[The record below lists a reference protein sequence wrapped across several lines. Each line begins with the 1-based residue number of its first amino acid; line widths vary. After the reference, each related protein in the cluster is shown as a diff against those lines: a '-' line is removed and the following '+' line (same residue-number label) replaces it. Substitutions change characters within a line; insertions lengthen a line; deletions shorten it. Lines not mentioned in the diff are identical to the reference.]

1 MQPSTFESD
10 ISPEEVFQLVF
21 REIESHQEAG
31 LKNFAVRV
39 PVDLV
44 EYLFYGILQKSGL
57 SKVALERLLTEF
69 GIYGFK
75 DADGRIL
82 RRYLS
87 GQTRMA
93 WETYQRLLFWA
104 LSKAWV
110 SEWVFRDLLLRTYL
124 REAAQLS
131 ARNILNT
138 LKRRVSP
145 CDLTR
150 EQVIECFNKVYLL
163 KQREREKTALNRAR
177 TDSETRELACSLGLE
192 ISDRLSS

>member
-1 MQPSTFESD
+1 MQPSSFESD

-21 REIESHQEAG
+21 REIERHQETG
-31 LKNFAVRV
+31 RKNFVVRV

-44 EYLFYGILQKSGL
+44 GYLFTGILQKSGM
-57 SKVALERLLTEF
+57 SKVTLERFLTEL

-93 WETYQRLLFWA
+93 WHTYQRLLFWA

-110 SEWVFRDLLLRTYL
+110 SDWVFRDLLLRTYL
-124 REAAQLS
+124 RETAQLS

-138 LKRRVSP
+138 LKRRVSIT
-145 CDLTR
+145 DLTR
-150 EQVIECFNKVYLL
+150 DQVIECFNEVYML
-163 KQREREKTALNRAR
+163 KQREREEMALNRIR
-177 TDSETRELACSLGLE
+177 TDSELRELASSLRLE
-192 ISDRLSS
+192 IID

>member
-1 MQPSTFESD
+1 MQPSSFKSD
-10 ISPEEVFQLVF
+10 INPEEVFQLVF
-21 REIESHQEAG
+21 REIESHQGAG
-31 LKNFAVRV
+31 RKNFVIRV

-44 EYLFYGILQKSGL
+44 EYLFSGILNKSGM
-57 SKVALERLLTEF
+57 SKVALERLLTEL

-93 WETYQRLLFWA
+93 WDTYQRLLFWA

-110 SEWVFRDLLLRTYL
+110 SDWIFRDLLLRTYL

-138 LKRRVSP
+138 LKRRVLPS
-145 CDLTR
+145 DLTR
-150 EQVIECFNKVYLL
+150 EQVIGCFNEVYLL
-163 KQREREKTALNRAR
+163 KQREREEAALNRAR
-177 TDSETRELACSLGLE
+177 TDSDIRELARSLGLE
-192 ISDRLSS
+192 IID

>member
-1 MQPSTFESD
+1 MQPSSFESG
-10 ISPEEVFQLVF
+10 INPEEVFQLVF
-21 REIESHQEAG
+21 REIESHQGAG
-31 LKNFAVRV
+31 RKNFVVRV

-44 EYLFYGILQKSGL
+44 EYLFSGILLKSGM
-57 SKVALERLLTEF
+57 SKVALERLLTEL

-93 WETYQRLLFWA
+93 WDTYQRLLFWA
-104 LSKAWV
+104 LSKEWV
-110 SEWVFRDLLLRTYL
+110 SDWVFRDLLLRTYL

-138 LKRRVSP
+138 LKRRVSIA
-145 CDLTR
+145 DLTR
-150 EQVIECFNKVYLL
+150 EQVIECFNEVYLL
-163 KQREREKTALNRAR
+163 KQREREETALNRVR
-177 TDSETRELACSLGLE
+177 TDSETRELARSLGLE
-192 ISDRLSS
+192 IID

>member
-1 MQPSTFESD
+1 MQPSSFESD
-10 ISPEEVFQLVF
+10 INPEEVFQLVF
-21 REIESHQEAG
+21 REIESHQEKG
-31 LKNFAVRV
+31 RKNFVVRV

-44 EYLFYGILQKSGL
+44 QYLFSGILHKSGM
-57 SKVALERLLTEF
+57 SKVALERLLTEL

-93 WETYQRLLFWA
+93 WDTYQRLLFWA

-110 SEWVFRDLLLRTYL
+110 SDWIFRDLLLRTYL

-131 ARNILNT
+131 ARNILNS

-145 CDLTR
+145 SDLTR
-150 EQVIECFNKVYLL
+150 EQVIECFNDVYLL
-163 KQREREKTALNRAR
+163 KQREREQAALNRVR
-177 TDSETRELACSLGLE
+177 TDSEIRELARSLGLE
-192 ISDRLSS
+192 IID

>member
-1 MQPSTFESD
+1 MQPTVPLSD
-10 ISPEEVFQLVF
+10 IDPVEAIQLVF
-21 REIESHQEAG
+21 HELKHHEETGR
-31 LKNFAVRV
+31 KNFVVRV

-44 EYLFYGILQKSGL
+44 GYLFSGILQKSGM
-57 SKVALERLLTEF
+57 SKVALERLLTEL

-93 WETYQRLLFWA
+93 WDTYQRLLFWA

-110 SEWVFRDLLLRTYL
+110 SDWVFRDLLLRTYL

-138 LKRRVSP
+138 LKRRVSIS
-145 CDLTR
+145 DLTR
-150 EQVIECFNKVYLL
+150 EQVIECFNGVYLL
-163 KQREREKTALNRAR
+163 KQREREETALNRAR
-177 TDSETRELACSLGLE
+177 TDSELRELACSLGLE
-192 ISDRLSS
+192 IID

>member
-1 MQPSTFESD
+1 MQPSSFESD
-10 ISPEEVFQLVF
+10 INPEEVFQLVF
-21 REIESHQEAG
+21 REIESQQETG
-31 LKNFAVRV
+31 RKNFVVRV

-44 EYLFYGILQKSGL
+44 EYLFSAILQKSGM
-57 SKVALERLLTEF
+57 SKVALERLLTDL

-93 WETYQRLLFWA
+93 WGTYQRLLFWA

-110 SEWVFRDLLLRTYL
+110 SDWVFRDLLLRTYL

-138 LKRRVSP
+138 LKRRVSIS
-145 CDLTR
+145 DLTR
-150 EQVIECFNKVYLL
+150 EQVIECFNEVYLL
-163 KQREREKTALNRAR
+163 KQREREETALNRVR
-177 TDSETRELACSLGLE
+177 TDSETRELARSLGFE
-192 ISDRLSS
+192 IID

>member
-1 MQPSTFESD
+1 MQPSSFESD
-10 ISPEEVFQLVF
+10 INPEEVFQLVF
-21 REIESHQEAG
+21 REIKNHQEIG
-31 LKNFAVRV
+31 RKNFVVRV

-44 EYLFYGILQKSGL
+44 EYLFSGILQKSGM
-57 SKVALERLLTEF
+57 SKVALERLLTDL

-93 WETYQRLLFWA
+93 WDTYQRLLFWA
-104 LSKAWV
+104 LSKALV
-110 SEWVFRDLLLRTYL
+110 SDWVFRDLLLRTYL

-138 LKRRVSP
+138 LKRRVSIS
-145 CDLTR
+145 DLTR
-150 EQVIECFNKVYLL
+150 EQVIECFNEVYLL
-163 KQREREKTALNRAR
+163 KQREREETALNRVR
-177 TDSETRELACSLGLE
+177 TDSETRELARSLGLE
-192 ISDRLSS
+192 IID

>member
-1 MQPSTFESD
+1 MQPSSFESG
-10 ISPEEVFQLVF
+10 INPEEVFQLVF

-31 LKNFAVRV
+31 RKNFVVRV

-44 EYLFYGILQKSGL
+44 EYLFSGILQKSGM
-57 SKVALERLLTEF
+57 SKVALERLLTDL

-87 GQTRMA
+87 GQTRLA
-93 WETYQRLLFWA
+93 WDTYQRLLFWA

-110 SEWVFRDLLLRTYL
+110 SDWVFRDLLLSTYL
-124 REAAQLS
+124 RESAQLS

-138 LKRRVSP
+138 LKRRVSIS
-145 CDLTR
+145 DLTR
-150 EQVIECFNKVYLL
+150 EQVIECFNEVYLL
-163 KQREREKTALNRAR
+163 KQREREATALNRVR
-177 TDSETRELACSLGLE
+177 TDSETRELARSLGLE
-192 ISDRLSS
+192 IID

>member
-1 MQPSTFESD
+1 MQPSSFESD
-10 ISPEEVFQLVF
+10 INPEEVFQLVF
-21 REIESHQEAG
+21 REIESHQGAG
-31 LKNFAVRV
+31 RKNFVVRV

-44 EYLFYGILQKSGL
+44 EYLFSGILHKSGM
-57 SKVALERLLTEF
+57 SKVALERLLTEL

-87 GQTRMA
+87 GRTRMA
-93 WETYQRLLFWA
+93 WDTYQRLLFWA
-104 LSKAWV
+104 LSKEWV
-110 SEWVFRDLLLRTYL
+110 SDWIFRDLLLKTYL

-145 CDLTR
+145 SDLTR
-150 EQVIECFNKVYLL
+150 EQVVECFNEVYLL
-163 KQREREKTALNRAR
+163 KQRECEEAALNRAR
-177 TDSETRELACSLGLE
+177 TDSEIRELARSLGLE
-192 ISDRLSS
+192 IID

>member
-1 MQPSTFESD
+1 MQPSSFESD
-10 ISPEEVFQLVF
+10 INPEEVFQLVF
-21 REIESHQEAG
+21 REIESHQGAG
-31 LKNFAVRV
+31 RKNFVVRV

-44 EYLFYGILQKSGL
+44 EYLFSAILQKSGM
-57 SKVALERLLTEF
+57 SKVALERLLTDL

-93 WETYQRLLFWA
+93 WDTYQRLLFWA

-110 SEWVFRDLLLRTYL
+110 SDWVFRDLLLRTYQ

-131 ARNILNT
+131 ARKIVNI
-138 LKRRVSP
+138 LKRRVSIS
-145 CDLTR
+145 DLTR
-150 EQVIECFNKVYLL
+150 EQVIECFNEVYLL
-163 KQREREKTALNRAR
+163 KQREREEAALNRVR
-177 TDSETRELACSLGLE
+177 TDSETRELARSLGLE
-192 ISDRLSS
+192 IID

>member
-1 MQPSTFESD
+1 MQPSSFESD
-10 ISPEEVFQLVF
+10 INPEEVFQLVF
-21 REIESHQEAG
+21 REIESHQGAG
-31 LKNFAVRV
+31 RKNFVVRV

-44 EYLFYGILQKSGL
+44 EYLFSAILQKSGM
-57 SKVALERLLTEF
+57 SKVALERLLTDL

-93 WETYQRLLFWA
+93 WDTYQRLLFWA
-104 LSKAWV
+104 LSKVWV
-110 SEWVFRDLLLRTYL
+110 SDWVFRDLLLRTYL

-138 LKRRVSP
+138 LKRRVAIS
-145 CDLTR
+145 DLTR
-150 EQVIECFNKVYLL
+150 ERVIECFNEVYLL
-163 KQREREKTALNRAR
+163 KKREREETALNRVR
-177 TDSETRELACSLGLE
+177 TDSETRELARSLGLE
-192 ISDRLSS
+192 IID

>member
-1 MQPSTFESD
+1 MQPSSFESD

-21 REIESHQEAG
+21 REIERHQETG
-31 LKNFAVRV
+31 RKNFVVRV

-44 EYLFYGILQKSGL
+44 GYLFSGILQKSGM
-57 SKVALERLLTEF
+57 SKVTLERFLTEL

-82 RRYLS
+82 RRYLN

-93 WETYQRLLFWA
+93 WHTYQRLLFWA

-110 SEWVFRDLLLRTYL
+110 SDWVFRDLLLRTYL
-124 REAAQLS
+124 RETAQLS

-138 LKRRVSP
+138 LKRRVSIA
-145 CDLTR
+145 DLTR
-150 EQVIECFNKVYLL
+150 DQVIECFNEVYML
-163 KQREREKTALNRAR
+163 KQREREEMALNRVR
-177 TDSETRELACSLGLE
+177 TDSELRELASSLRLE
-192 ISDRLSS
+192 IID

>member
-1 MQPSTFESD
+1 MQPSFLESD
-10 ISPEEVFQLVF
+10 INPEEVLQLVF
-21 REIESHQEAG
+21 REIESHQETG
-31 LKNFAVRV
+31 RKNFVVRV

-44 EYLFYGILQKSGL
+44 EYLFSGILQKSGM
-57 SKVALERLLTEF
+57 SKVALERLLTDL

-93 WETYQRLLFWA
+93 WDTYQRLLFWA

-110 SEWVFRDLLLRTYL
+110 SDWVFRDLLLRTYL

-138 LKRRVSP
+138 LKRRVSIS
-145 CDLTR
+145 DLTR
-150 EQVIECFNKVYLL
+150 EQVIECFNEVYLL
-163 KQREREKTALNRAR
+163 KQREREEIALNRVR
-177 TDSETRELACSLGLE
+177 TDSELRELARSLRLE
-192 ISDRLSS
+192 IID

>member
-1 MQPSTFESD
+1 MQPTIPLSD
-10 ISPEEVFQLVF
+10 IDPVEAIQLVF
-21 REIESHQEAG
+21 HELKYHEEAG
-31 LKNFAVRV
+31 RKNFVVRV

-44 EYLFYGILQKSGL
+44 GYLFSGILQKSGM
-57 SKVALERLLTEF
+57 SKVALERLLTEL

-93 WETYQRLLFWA
+93 WDTYQRLLFWA

-110 SEWVFRDLLLRTYL
+110 SDWIFRDLLLRTYL

-138 LKRRVSP
+138 LKRRVLPS
-145 CDLTR
+145 DLTR
-150 EQVIECFNKVYLL
+150 EQVIECFNEVYLL
-163 KQREREKTALNRAR
+163 KQREREEAALNRAR
-177 TDSETRELACSLGLE
+177 TDSELRELARSLGLE
-192 ISDRLSS
+192 IID

>member
-1 MQPSTFESD
+1 MQSTVPLSD
-10 ISPEEVFQLVF
+10 IDPVEAIQLVF
-21 REIESHQEAG
+21 HELKHHEETGR
-31 LKNFAVRV
+31 KNFVVRV

-44 EYLFYGILQKSGL
+44 EYLFSGILHKSGM
-57 SKVALERLLTEF
+57 SKVALERLLTEL

-93 WETYQRLLFWA
+93 WDTYQRLLFWA

-110 SEWVFRDLLLRTYL
+110 SDWVFRDLLLRTYL

-138 LKRRVSP
+138 LKRRVSIA
-145 CDLTR
+145 DLTR
-150 EQVIECFNKVYLL
+150 EQVIECFNEVYLL
-163 KQREREKTALNRAR
+163 KQREREETALNRVR
-177 TDSETRELACSLGLE
+177 TDSETRELARSLGLE
-192 ISDRLSS
+192 IID

>member
-1 MQPSTFESD
+1 MQPSSFESD

-21 REIESHQEAG
+21 REIESQQETG
-31 LKNFAVRV
+31 RKNFVVRV
-39 PVDLV
+39 PVGLV
-44 EYLFYGILQKSGL
+44 EYLFSAILQKSGM
-57 SKVALERLLTEF
+57 SKVALERLLTDL

-93 WETYQRLLFWA
+93 WDTYQRLLFWA

-110 SEWVFRDLLLRTYL
+110 SDWAFRDLLLRTYL

-138 LKRRVSP
+138 LKRRVSIS
-145 CDLTR
+145 DLTR
-150 EQVIECFNKVYLL
+150 EQVIECFNEVYLL
-163 KQREREKTALNRAR
+163 KQREREEAALNRVR
-177 TDSETRELACSLGLE
+177 TDSETRELGLE
-192 ISDRLSS
+192 IID

>member
-1 MQPSTFESD
+1 MQPSSFESD
-10 ISPEEVFQLVF
+10 INPEEVFQLVF
-21 REIESHQEAG
+21 REIESHQEKG
-31 LKNFAVRV
+31 RKNFVVRV

-44 EYLFYGILQKSGL
+44 QYLFSGILHKSGM
-57 SKVALERLLTEF
+57 SKVALERLLTEL

-93 WETYQRLLFWA
+93 WDTYQRLLFWA

-110 SEWVFRDLLLRTYL
+110 SDWIFRDLLLRTYL

-138 LKRRVSP
+138 LKRRVSSS
-145 CDLTR
+145 DLTR
-150 EQVIECFNKVYLL
+150 EQVIECFNEVYLL
-163 KQREREKTALNRAR
+163 KQREREEAALNRAR
-177 TDSETRELACSLGLE
+177 TDSEIRELARSLGLE
-192 ISDRLSS
+192 IID

>member
-1 MQPSTFESD
+1 MQPSSFEFN
-10 ISPEEVFQLVF
+10 INPEEVFQLVF
-21 REIESHQEAG
+21 REIESHQETG
-31 LKNFAVRV
+31 RKNFVVRV

-44 EYLFYGILQKSGL
+44 EYLFSGILQKSGM
-57 SKVALERLLTEF
+57 SKVALERLLTDL

-93 WETYQRLLFWA
+93 WDTYQRLLFWA

-110 SEWVFRDLLLRTYL
+110 SDWVFRDLLLRTYL

-138 LKRRVSP
+138 LKRRVSIS
-145 CDLTR
+145 DSTR
-150 EQVIECFNKVYLL
+150 EQVIECFNEVYLL
-163 KQREREKTALNRAR
+163 KQREREEIALNRVR
-177 TDSETRELACSLGLE
+177 TDSELRELARSLRLE
-192 ISDRLSS
+192 IID

>member
-1 MQPSTFESD
+1 MQPSSFESD
-10 ISPEEVFQLVF
+10 INPEEVFQLVF
-21 REIESHQEAG
+21 REIESHQGAG
-31 LKNFAVRV
+31 RKNFVVRV

-44 EYLFYGILQKSGL
+44 EYLFSGILHKSGM
-57 SKVALERLLTEF
+57 SKVALERLLTEL

-87 GQTRMA
+87 GRTRMA
-93 WETYQRLLFWA
+93 WDTYQRLLFWA
-104 LSKAWV
+104 LSKEWV
-110 SEWVFRDLLLRTYL
+110 SDWIFRDLLLKTYL

-145 CDLTR
+145 SDLTR
-150 EQVIECFNKVYLL
+150 EQVVECFNEVYLL
-163 KQREREKTALNRAR
+163 KQREREETALNRAR
-177 TDSETRELACSLGLE
+177 TDSEIRELARSLGLE
-192 ISDRLSS
+192 IID

>member
-1 MQPSTFESD
+1 MQPSSFESD

-21 REIESHQEAG
+21 REIERHQETG
-31 LKNFAVRV
+31 RKNFVVRV

-44 EYLFYGILQKSGL
+44 EYLFSGILQKSGM
-57 SKVALERLLTEF
+57 SKVTLERFLTEL

-93 WETYQRLLFWA
+93 WHTYQRLLFWA

-110 SEWVFRDLLLRTYL
+110 SDWVFRDLLLRTYL
-124 REAAQLS
+124 RETAQLS

-138 LKRRVSP
+138 LKRRVSIT
-145 CDLTR
+145 DLTR
-150 EQVIECFNKVYLL
+150 DQVIECFNEVYML
-163 KQREREKTALNRAR
+163 KQREREEMALNRIR
-177 TDSETRELACSLGLE
+177 TDSELRELASSLRLE
-192 ISDRLSS
+192 IID

>member
-1 MQPSTFESD
+1 MQPSSFESD
-10 ISPEEVFQLVF
+10 INPEEVFQLVF
-21 REIESHQEAG
+21 REIESHQEKG
-31 LKNFAVRV
+31 RKNFVVRV

-44 EYLFYGILQKSGL
+44 QYLFSGILHKSGM
-57 SKVALERLLTEF
+57 SKVALERLLTEL

-93 WETYQRLLFWA
+93 WDTYQRLLFWA
-104 LSKAWV
+104 LSKEWV
-110 SEWVFRDLLLRTYL
+110 SDWIFRDLLLKTYL

-145 CDLTR
+145 SDLTR
-150 EQVIECFNKVYLL
+150 EQVIECFNDVYLL
-163 KQREREKTALNRAR
+163 KQREREEAALNRVR
-177 TDSETRELACSLGLE
+177 TDSEIRELARSLGLE
-192 ISDRLSS
+192 IID

>member
-1 MQPSTFESD
+1 MQPSSFESD
-10 ISPEEVFQLVF
+10 INPEEVFQLVF
-21 REIESHQEAG
+21 REIESHQGAG
-31 LKNFAVRV
+31 RKNFVIRV

-44 EYLFYGILQKSGL
+44 EFLFSGVLHKSGM
-57 SKVALERLLTEF
+57 SKVALERLLTEL

-93 WETYQRLLFWA
+93 WDTYQRLLFWA
-104 LSKAWV
+104 LSKEWV
-110 SEWVFRDLLLRTYL
+110 SDWVFRDLLLRTYL

-138 LKRRVSP
+138 LKRRVSIA
-145 CDLTR
+145 DLTR
-150 EQVIECFNKVYLL
+150 EQIIECFNEVYLL
-163 KQREREKTALNRAR
+163 KQREREETALNRVR
-177 TDSETRELACSLGLE
+177 TDSETRELARSLGLE
-192 ISDRLSS
+192 IID

>member
-1 MQPSTFESD
+1 MQPSSFEFN
-10 ISPEEVFQLVF
+10 INPEEAFQLVF
-21 REIESHQEAG
+21 REIESHQETG
-31 LKNFAVRV
+31 RKNFVVRV

-44 EYLFYGILQKSGL
+44 EYLFSGILQKSGM
-57 SKVALERLLTEF
+57 SKVALERLLTDL

-93 WETYQRLLFWA
+93 WDTYQRLLFWA

-110 SEWVFRDLLLRTYL
+110 SDWVFRDLLLRTYL

-138 LKRRVSP
+138 LKRRVSIS
-145 CDLTR
+145 DLTR
-150 EQVIECFNKVYLL
+150 EQVIECFNEVYLL
-163 KQREREKTALNRAR
+163 KQREREEIALNRVR
-177 TDSETRELACSLGLE
+177 TDSELRELARSLRLE
-192 ISDRLSS
+192 IID

>member
-1 MQPSTFESD
+1 MQPSSLESD
-10 ISPEEVFQLVF
+10 IIPEEVFQLVF
-21 REIESHQEAG
+21 REIERHQEAG
-31 LKNFAVRV
+31 RKNFVVRV
-39 PVDLV
+39 PVELV
-44 EYLFYGILQKSGL
+44 EYLFSGILQKSGM
-57 SKVALERLLTEF
+57 SKVALERLLTEL

-93 WETYQRLLFWA
+93 WDTYQRLLFWA

-110 SEWVFRDLLLRTYL
+110 SDWVFRDLLLRTYL

-138 LKRRVSP
+138 LKRRVSIL
-145 CDLTR
+145 DLTR
-150 EQVIECFNKVYLL
+150 EQVIECFNEVYLL
-163 KQREREKTALNRAR
+163 KQRERKETALNRVR
-177 TDSETRELACSLGLE
+177 TDSETRELARSLGLE
-192 ISDRLSS
+192 IID

>member
-1 MQPSTFESD
+1 MQRSSFESD
-10 ISPEEVFQLVF
+10 INPEEVFQLVF
-21 REIESHQEAG
+21 REIESHQEKG
-31 LKNFAVRV
+31 RKNFVVRV

-44 EYLFYGILQKSGL
+44 KYLFSGILHKSGM
-57 SKVALERLLTEF
+57 SKVALERLLTEL

-93 WETYQRLLFWA
+93 WDTYQRLLFWA

-110 SEWVFRDLLLRTYL
+110 SDWIFRDLLLKTYL

-145 CDLTR
+145 SDLTR
-150 EQVIECFNKVYLL
+150 EQVIECFNEVYLL
-163 KQREREKTALNRAR
+163 KQREREEAALNRAR
-177 TDSETRELACSLGLE
+177 TDSEIRELARSLGLE
-192 ISDRLSS
+192 IID

>member
-1 MQPSTFESD
+1 MQPSSFESD
-10 ISPEEVFQLVF
+10 INPEEVFQLVF
-21 REIESHQEAG
+21 REIESHQGAG
-31 LKNFAVRV
+31 RKNFVVRV

-44 EYLFYGILQKSGL
+44 EYLFSGILHKSGM
-57 SKVALERLLTEF
+57 SKVALERLLTEL

-87 GQTRMA
+87 GRTRMA
-93 WETYQRLLFWA
+93 WDTYQRLLFWA

-110 SEWVFRDLLLRTYL
+110 SDWIFRDLLLRTYL

-145 CDLTR
+145 SDLTR
-150 EQVIECFNKVYLL
+150 EQVIECFNEVYLL
-163 KQREREKTALNRAR
+163 KQREREEAALNRAR
-177 TDSETRELACSLGLE
+177 TDSEIRELARSLGLE
-192 ISDRLSS
+192 IID

>member
-1 MQPSTFESD
+1 MQPSSLEPD
-10 ISPEEVFQLVF
+10 INPEEVFQLVF
-21 REIESHQEAG
+21 REIQSHHETG
-31 LKNFAVRV
+31 LKNFVVRV

-44 EYLFYGILQKSGL
+44 EYLFSGILQKSGL
-57 SKVALERLLTEF
+57 PKVALERLLTEL
-69 GIYGFK
+69 GIYGFR

-110 SEWVFRDLLLRTYL
+110 SDWVFRDLLLRTYL

-131 ARNILNT
+131 ARSILNT

-150 EQVIECFNKVYLL
+150 EQVIKCFNEVYLL
-163 KQREREKTALNRAR
+163 KQREREEIAINRAR
-177 TDSETRELACSLGLE
+177 TDSETRELAGSLGLG
-192 ISDRLSS
+192 IID

>member
-1 MQPSTFESD
+1 MQPSSFESD
-10 ISPEEVFQLVF
+10 INPEEVFQLVF
-21 REIESHQEAG
+21 REIESHQG
-31 LKNFAVRV
+31 SGRKNFVIRV

-44 EYLFYGILQKSGL
+44 EYLFSGILHKSGM
-57 SKVALERLLTEF
+57 SKVALERLLTEL

-93 WETYQRLLFWA
+93 WDTYQRLLFWA

-110 SEWVFRDLLLRTYL
+110 SDWVFRDLLLRTYL

-138 LKRRVSP
+138 LKRRVSIA
-145 CDLTR
+145 DLTR
-150 EQVIECFNKVYLL
+150 DQVIECFNEVYTL
-163 KQREREKTALNRAR
+163 KQWEREETALNRVR
-177 TDSETRELACSLGLE
+177 TDSETREQARSLGCE
-192 ISDRLSS
+192 IID

>member
-1 MQPSTFESD
+1 MQPSSFESD

-21 REIESHQEAG
+21 REIERHQETG
-31 LKNFAVRV
+31 RKNFVVRV

-44 EYLFYGILQKSGL
+44 GYLFSGILQKSGM
-57 SKVALERLLTEF
+57 SKVTLERFLTEL

-93 WETYQRLLFWA
+93 WHTYQRLLFWA

-110 SEWVFRDLLLRTYL
+110 SDWVFRDLLLRTYL
-124 REAAQLS
+124 RETAQLS

-138 LKRRVSP
+138 LKRRVSIT
-145 CDLTR
+145 DLTR
-150 EQVIECFNKVYLL
+150 DQVIECFNEVYML
-163 KQREREKTALNRAR
+163 KQREREEMALNRIR
-177 TDSETRELACSLGLE
+177 TDSELRELASSLRLE
-192 ISDRLSS
+192 IID

>member
-1 MQPSTFESD
+1 MQPTVPLSD
-10 ISPEEVFQLVF
+10 IDPVEAIQLVF
-21 REIESHQEAG
+21 HELKHHEETGR
-31 LKNFAVRV
+31 KNFVVRV

-44 EYLFYGILQKSGL
+44 EYLFSGILQKSGM
-57 SKVALERLLTEF
+57 SKVALERLLTEL

-93 WETYQRLLFWA
+93 WDTYQRLLFWA

-110 SEWVFRDLLLRTYL
+110 SDWIFRDLLLRTYL

-145 CDLTR
+145 SDLAR
-150 EQVIECFNKVYLL
+150 EQVIECFNEVYLL
-163 KQREREKTALNRAR
+163 KQREREETALNRAR
-177 TDSETRELACSLGLE
+177 TDSEIRELARSLRLE
-192 ISDRLSS
+192 IID